1 MVARSH
7 LLRFLLLLICLLFL
21 ILGLLAGAVRLGWDK
36 AWVQPTLGVIHG
48 PLMICGFLGT
58 LIGLER
64 AVALGRRWGYA
75 APVLALV
82 GMLSLVAGHFDRLAM
97 FLVALGSLVLV
108 FIFITVLLKQPTFHT
123 TTMSLGAV
131 AWLVG
136 NVLWSTGVAIPHMA
150 HWWIAF
156 LILTILGERLEL
168 NRLVAP
174 SRHGKFIF
182 GAGLVLLAAGLICE
196 SLLPGQGDRIAGV
209 GLLALAVWLAFYDV
223 ARFTVHR
230 AGLPRFIAL
239 CLFAGYGWLGI
250 AGLIWVWAAPV
261 DARGSFSFFLYDAM
275 LHSVLLGF
283 VFSMIFA
290 HAPIIFPAVLA
301 RPLPFRPAFYAHA
314 LLLHLSLAARIAGD
328 LAGSLSLVR
337 WSGLGNVIALILFLA
352 NSGYSVVTGQ
362 SRNPPSP
369 S

>member
-1 MVARSH
+1 MVACSH
-7 LLRFLLLLICLLFL
+7 LSRFLLLLVCLLFL
-21 ILGLLAGAVRLGWDK
+21 ILGLLAGAVRLGWNL

-64 AVALGRRWGYA
+64 AVALARRWGYA
-75 APVLALV
+75 APVLSAV
-82 GMLSLVAGHFDRLAM
+82 GVLSLVIGHFDRFAM
-97 FLVALGSLVLV
+97 FLVALGSLALV
-108 FIFITVLLKQPTFHT
+108 FIFIAVLVEQPTFHT
-123 TTMSLGAV
+123 TAMSLGAG

-136 NVLWSTGVAIPHMA
+136 NVLWCTGIAIPRMA

-156 LILTILGERLEL
+156 LVLTILGERLEL

-174 SRHGKFIF
+174 SRHSKLIF
-182 GAGLVLLAAGLICE
+182 GAGLVLFAAGLISE
-196 SLLPGQGDRIAGV
+196 SLLPIHGDRIAGV
-209 GLLALAVWLAFYDV
+209 GLLALAVWLACYDV

-230 AGLPRFIAL
+230 AGLPRFTAL

-250 AGLIWVWAAPV
+250 TGLIWVLAVPV

-275 LHSVLLGF
+275 LHSVFLGF

-328 LAGSLSLVR
+328 LGGSLSLVR
-337 WSGLGNVIALILFLA
+337 WSGLGNEIALVLFLA
-352 NSGYSVVTGQ
+352 NSGYSMVTGQ
-362 SRNPPSP
+362 SV
-369 S
+369 